1 MKGVFLTKAKVV
13 SEDDRRKLIE
23 IQNGQ
28 ISVRNM
34 KILIVKK
41 GEALLGNHW
50 HSGYEVMHIFKGSAR
65 YKMKNIDTGEEE
77 EYNLKECDTV
87 FRTGRIV
94 HSGIFTED
102 SIVIDGGS
110 DTYISA
116 EFNDIP
122 EIILSK

>member
-1 MKGVFLTKAKVV
+1 MRGVNVTKAKIV

-34 KILIVKK
+34 KVLIVKK

-50 HSGYEVMHIFKGSAR
+50 HEGKEVMYIMKGSAKYR
-65 YKMKNIDTGEEE
+65 MKNIDTGEVEDYE
-77 EYNLKECDTV
+77 LKEGDVV
-87 FRTGRIV
+87 FRTGRIA

-116 EFNDIP
+116 DFNDIP
-122 EIILSK
+122 EKIL